1 MIQSMTGF
9 GRASFEIAG
18 RSFDVEIRSVNHRHL
33 DARVRVPRPL
43 ADYEALAKSLVQ
55 ERLGRGK
62 VDVTIAPSDPGR
74 SDAALQVDVEVA
86 GQYVDAAR
94 RLASEHGLHG
104 GLDVSVLIG
113 LPGVMRFVEAGLPP
127 DAIEAGVRSGMA
139 AALDAVVA
147 MRRDEGARL
156 ADELEGR
163 LGNVVALIEA
173 FASRSDEVVQAARE
187 RLRKRTEQIAQETG
201 LYDEARLHQEIVIA
215 ADRLDVTEELVRL
228 RSHVEQFR
236 SILAGEAVEGP
247 VGRRLDFLL
256 QELGREANTI
266 GSKANDAPLAHQVVE
281 LKTEIE
287 RIREQVQN
295 VE

>member
-74 SDAALQVDVEVA
+74 ADAALQVDVEVA

-94 RLASEHGLHG
+94 RLASEHGLRD
-104 GLDVSVLIG
+104 GLDVSTLIG

-127 DAIEAGVRSGMA
+127 EAIEAGVRSGMT
-139 AALDAVVA
+139 AALEAVVA
-147 MRRDEGARL
+147 MRCAEGARL
-156 ADELEGR
+156 ASELEGR
-163 LGNVVALIEA
+163 LGNVVSLIDA
-173 FASRSDEVVQAARE
+173 FESRSGEVVQAARE

-228 RSHVEQFR
+228 RSHVAQF
-236 SILAGEAVEGP
+236 
-247 VGRRLDFLL
+247 
-256 QELGREANTI
+256 
-266 GSKANDAPLAHQVVE
+266 
-281 LKTEIE
+281 
-287 RIREQVQN
+287 
-295 VE
+295 